1 MCYCYFIRIG
11 GNVSVSL
18 LQVYIWLYITYTAWY
33 ICYSSLT
40 QAKHLQFVSG
50 VHTTSYWLGNF
61 VWDLLNAAVPIII
74 TLILFAAFQVEA
86 YSGEGL
92 GAVFL
97 LFVSTHGA
105 GEHNTQDLNCTRV
118 H

>member
-1 MCYCYFIRIG
+1 MVVHYVHCMVYM
-11 GNVSVSL
+11 SL
-18 LQVYIWLYITYTAWY
+18 
-33 ICYSSLT
+33 LT

-97 LFVSTHGA
+97 LFVSTHGT
-105 GEHNTQDLNCTRV
+105 GEHNMQDLNCTRV